1 VVRKGG
7 YENKME
13 MSKKDRLIILAMSII
28 GMIIY
33 YLIGLD
39 PLDLLDFSQKVII
52 GVIVSIALTI
62 LLIYQVK
69 RIQKKMKKTT

>member
-1 VVRKGG
+1 
-7 YENKME
+7 ME

-28 GMIIY
+28 GMIIF

-39 PLDLLDFSQKVII
+39 PLDLLDFSQKMII
-52 GVIVSIALTI
+52 AVIVAIALTI

-69 RIQKKMKKTT
+69 RIQKKRKKTT

>member
-39 PLDLLDFSQKVII
+39 PLDLLDFSQKMII
-52 GVIVSIALTI
+52 AVIVSIALTI
-62 LLIYQVK
+62 LLIYHVK

>member
-1 VVRKGG
+1 MVRKGG